1 MSLIASHRNTRA
13 LSILA
18 MWLVALPMFA
28 QQQTTT
34 PAQTGDNTQSQP
46 STNKP
51 SPQSNGSQSQA
62 GNAQSQASQGS
73 SSSQAQPGG
82 ITPSMLAVPP
92 RLRFPKPTGE
102 DYSKGAN
109 SFPNFFAPYMVH
121 NVPQAGFS
129 NAPKLEEM
137 IRDGKIMLSLN
148 DAIAIALAD
157 NLDIAIARYNLPI
170 ADTELL
176 RTKAGASNLGVP
188 TGLVSGTPG
197 GGGIAA
203 LAGASGSGA
212 GGTSAGVGGVGL
224 GASGF
229 VGSTFATGP
238 FEDSWDPILTGTLQ
252 EEHAVSPT
260 TTTTLFTGGQATT
273 LQNTT
278 VGDFTYTQGFSYGSL
293 LQLSYNN
300 SRLASSNPA
309 LPLNPLLSSNFRMTI
324 RQHLLQGWGFAIN
337 RRFLIIAEDT
347 KRATQESFRQQIQ
360 STVSQIEDIYWD
372 LVAAYEDVKVKERS
386 LALDQKTLS
395 DNKKQVEIGTM
406 APISVVQAESAV
418 ATDQQNLL
426 TSRTTLQ
433 LEQLFMKNAITRNMV
448 AGSDLTKADI
458 IPTDTVVVPE
468 QEENY
473 DVEALIQQAFENR
486 PDFIEQKIN
495 LKDRQLSIKGANNI
509 LRPSVDLIGF
519 YGASSLSG
527 SGNALCTP
535 ALVLKVG
542 CTPAS
547 AVTPTGFGHAFTN
560 LFNSSGP
567 DKGVAIQINIPI
579 RNRVAQATQV
589 RSQLEYRQAELQF
602 KQIQNVLAINIRNDV
617 FALQQDRAKIMA
629 AREAQTFAE
638 QNLDA
643 EQKKYALGASTSFNV
658 MSMQA
663 ALAIAQESTIS
674 AEINYAKARV
684 TLDLDTAQ
692 TLEHNHI
699 VIDEAV
705 TGTIKT
711 EPQVPGIGP
720 NTFIEQTG
728 PPPANPPTNATPPQT
743 TTPPTTP
750 PQTIP
755 QVPQPNTQ
763 SNPQQK
769 PPQ

>member
-1 MSLIASHRNTRA
+1 MSLIASLRNTRA

-18 MWLVALPMFA
+18 MWLVTLPSVA

-34 PAQTGDNTQSQP
+34 PPQTGGDAQSQ
-46 STNKP
+46 
-51 SPQSNGSQSQA
+51 QSGTAQSSQSS
-62 GNAQSQASQGS
+62 GTQSQASQGS
-73 SSSQAQPGG
+73 PQAQPG
-82 ITPSMLAVPP
+82 ITPSMLVVPP
-92 RLRFPKPTGE
+92 PVKFPKPTGE
-102 DYSKGAN
+102 DYSRGAHP
-109 SFPNFFAPYMVH
+109 FPNFFAPYMVH
-121 NVPQAGFS
+121 NVPLAGFS

-137 IRDGKIMLSLN
+137 IHDGKIMLSMN

-176 RTKAGASNLGVP
+176 RTKAGAGNLGVP

-203 LAGASGSGA
+203 LAGASGTGA
-212 GGTSAGVGGVGL
+212 GGTSNGVGGVGL

-229 VGSTFATGP
+229 VGSTFGTGP
-238 FEDSWDPILTGTLQ
+238 TEDSWDPILTGTLQ

-260 TTTTLFTGGQATT
+260 TTSRVLTGGAATT
-273 LQNTT
+273 AQNTT
-278 VGDFTYTQGFSYGSL
+278 IGDFTYTQGFSYGSL
-293 LQLSYNN
+293 LQLTYNN
-300 SRLASSNPA
+300 TRLTTSSA
-309 LPLNPLLSSNFRMTI
+309 GLPLNPLLSSNFRMSI
-324 RQHLLQGWGFAIN
+324 RQHLLQGWGWAVN
-337 RRFLIIAEDT
+337 RRFITIAQDL
-347 KRATQESFRQQIQ
+347 KRQTQESFRQQIE

-372 LVAAYEDVKVKERS
+372 LVAAFEDVKVKERS

-406 APISVVQAESAV
+406 APISVVQAEGAV

-433 LEQLFMKNAITRNMV
+433 LEQLLMKNAITRNMV
-448 AGSDLTKADI
+448 AGSDLTKAEV

-468 QEENY
+468 QAENY
-473 DVEALIQQAFENR
+473 DVEALIQHAFENR

-495 LKDRQLSIKGANNI
+495 LKDRQLSIKGANNT

-519 YGASSLSG
+519 YGASSLAG
-527 SGNALCTP
+527 IQNPLCPPST
-535 ALVLKVG
+535 VG
-542 CTPAS
+542 CPPANS
-547 AVTPTGFGHAFTN
+547 IAPSGFSNAFTN

-567 DKGVAIQINIPI
+567 DKGVAIQITIPL
-579 RNRVAQATQV
+579 RNRVEQAQQV

-617 FALQQDRAKIMA
+617 FTLEQDRAKIIA
-629 AREAQTFAE
+629 ARENQTFAE

-658 MSMQA
+658 MSLQA
-663 ALAIAQESTIS
+663 QLAIAQENTIS

-692 TLEHNHI
+692 TLESNHI

-705 TGTIKT
+705 TGNIKT
-711 EPQVPGIGP
+711 QPNVPGIGP

-728 PPPANPPTNATPPQT
+728 PPPVSPPMNATPPQT
-743 TTPPTTP
+743 TTPP
-750 PQTIP
+750 QTLP
-755 QVPQPNTQ
+755 KVPQPNTQ
-763 SNPQQK
+763 TNPQQK